1 MKKIAIVLVICLLFA
16 LCGCGNA
23 AKVEG
28 KGYKTAE
35 EAALAY
41 AEALKT
47 GDVNKVLATFAIE
60 TYVENYDLE
69 EFIDR
74 MNAYTPVPGA
84 EIMMESTDEYTT
96 QVNLINRQA
105 TITRYLSYMYL
116 SMADCEMTG
125 MPIVLGIGEYDDAS
139 DLVDDLTN
147 EDWMEI
153 LADMEIG
160 DVLGMDEFLDKDQ
173 MDLVEEDLEKSYDY
187 LGCDEIQS
195 VAVEVTLDGDD
206 YYLFVDVACYDG
218 VWYNYKPYGTLA
230 VITGAS
236 PYTGGLFPEDAVD

>member
-69 EFIDR
+69 EYIDR
-74 MNAYTPVPGA
+74 MNSYMPGA

-105 TITRYLSYMYL
+105 AITKNLSHMYL

-125 MPIVLGIGEYDDAS
+125 SPIVLGKGEYDDAS

-173 MDLVEEDLEKSYDY
+173 MDPAEENLEKSCDY
-187 LGCDEIQS
+187 LGCDELQS

-218 VWYNYKPYGTLA
+218 VWYNCRPTGTLA
-230 VITGAS
+230 NLMGAS
-236 PYTGGLFPEDAVD
+236 YLTGSLLPEDAVE

>member
-1 MKKIAIVLVICLLFA
+1 MKKIAIVVVICLLFA

-69 EFIDR
+69 EYIDL
-74 MNAYTPVPGA
+74 MNIYMPGA
-84 EIMMESTDEYTT
+84 GVEMMMESTDEYTT

-105 TITRYLSYMYL
+105 VITRSLSYMYL
-116 SMADCEMTG
+116 SMADCEMIRS
-125 MPIVLGIGEYDDAS
+125 PIALGKGEYDDAS

-173 MDLVEEDLEKSYDY
+173 MDPAEENLEKSCDY
-187 LGCDEIQS
+187 LGCDELQS

-206 YYLFVDVACYDG
+206 YYLCVDVACYDG
-218 VWYNYKPYGTLA
+218 VWYNCRPIGTLA
-230 VITGAS
+230 SITGAS
-236 PYTGGLFPEDAVD
+236 SYTGGLLPEDAVD